1 MQENISAALVELSDG
16 KPFSPV
22 FNDIYATRSGAY
34 GQACAVFLGSGE
46 VPARW
51 AGKERFCILE
61 NGFGLGTN
69 FLTTLKAWREDPRRS
84 RYLDY
89 VSIERYPVSRED
101 LLRFAA
107 PEVAGLAGELAARWP
122 DCLPGFHRLDFD
134 EGRVQLTLIFHDS
147 QQIASKLNL
156 HYDALFLDGFAPSKN
171 PQMWDP
177 VLLRTLSRY
186 AKTQATVTTWCTAG
200 AVRAS
205 LTQSG
210 FALEKRKG
218 FGAKA
223 ERLFGVMHSPR
234 TAMSSMKPRKAIVVG
249 AGLAGANAAFELA
262 RQSVD
267 VRVVDAGPV
276 PGSAASAL
284 AWGILHPHYSRDDNL
299 LSRFSREGFLASVR
313 RLNGLQERMRRR
325 LFADIGNL
333 QLAQSDV
340 IYEQWCKAKDRS
352 EPFALPASYAELL
365 DAGEASDRAGLSL
378 ARGGWYFPGA
388 GMVRSGAFCRA
399 LLQASGVA
407 YRGNTEV
414 IALRR
419 EKELWQLIGSF
430 GEVIDEADAVV
441 LANAA
446 DSMRLLKSRLAGL
459 ETLPGRIT
467 LLRDTD
473 LSALRMPVSGEG
485 YAVHMDDGYCG
496 VGATYELKR
505 NGPWTI
511 QKAHEANL
519 AKLQSLMRDKAQV
532 VVTGAYEGVRATGP
546 GRLPYVGAVCD
557 EKAWLA
563 RFNENSSRLDDDSG
577 LNVPGLWLMAGFG
590 SRGLSMT
597 TRASEILSAQMLGL
611 PVPADKALVQGIG
624 HSRALKS
631 ALKAL
636 ARQHR
641 F

>member
-1 MQENISAALVELSDG
+1 
-16 KPFSPV
+16 
-22 FNDIYATRSGAY
+22 
-34 GQACAVFLGSGE
+34 
-46 VPARW
+46 
-51 AGKERFCILE
+51 
-61 NGFGLGTN
+61 
-69 FLTTLKAWREDPRRS
+69 
-84 RYLDY
+84 
-89 VSIERYPVSRED
+89 
-101 LLRFAA
+101 
-107 PEVAGLAGELAARWP
+107 
-122 DCLPGFHRLDFD
+122 
-134 EGRVQLTLIFHDS
+134 
-147 QQIASKLNL
+147 
-156 HYDALFLDGFAPSKN
+156 
-171 PQMWDP
+171 
-177 VLLRTLSRY
+177 
-186 AKTQATVTTWCTAG
+186 
-200 AVRAS
+200 
-205 LTQSG
+205 
-210 FALEKRKG
+210 
-218 FGAKA
+218 
-223 ERLFGVMHSPR
+223 
-234 TAMSSMKPRKAIVVG
+234 
-249 AGLAGANAAFELA
+249 
-262 RQSVD
+262 
-267 VRVVDAGPV
+267 
-276 PGSAASAL
+276 
-284 AWGILHPHYSRDDNL
+284 
-299 LSRFSREGFLASVR
+299 
-313 RLNGLQERMRRR
+313 
-325 LFADIGNL
+325 
-333 QLAQSDV
+333 
-340 IYEQWCKAKDRS
+340 
-352 EPFALPASYAELL
+352 
-365 DAGEASDRAGLSL
+365 
-378 ARGGWYFPGA
+378 
-388 GMVRSGAFCRA
+388 MVRSGAFCRA